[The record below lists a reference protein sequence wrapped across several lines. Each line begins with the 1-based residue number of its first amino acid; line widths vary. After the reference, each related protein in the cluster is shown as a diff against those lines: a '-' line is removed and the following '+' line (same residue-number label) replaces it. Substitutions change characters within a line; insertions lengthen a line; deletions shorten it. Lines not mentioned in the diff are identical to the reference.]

1 MDGDTEVPTAGR
13 GDGVVGRIMRR
24 VRLRLRHPAQFLT
37 IGLAIATVI
46 GTVLLAIPVA
56 RAGPGG
62 APLLT
67 ALFTAVSALSVT
79 GLIVVDTPVY
89 WTTFG
94 HVVLLVLMQL
104 GGFGIMTAA
113 SLFAVFLSR
122 RLGLRQR
129 LLAQAETR
137 AVRLGDVR
145 RVVLGVAIV
154 SLVSEAVTAAIIAV
168 RLAITYDEPV
178 GRSLWYGVFHAVS
191 AFNQGGFALYSDSL
205 TRFVTDPFVNIA
217 VALAIT
223 VGGLGF
229 PVFLELARLPWRPA
243 HWSLHTRLTL
253 FMTGILVAAG
263 WFAVLWFEWT
273 NPRTLGPL
281 STGGKLLASM
291 FHGVTPRTGGLNTLD
306 VGAMREPTWFVT
318 DVLMF
323 IGGGSA
329 STAGGIKVTTV
340 AVLTLMI
347 WAEARGDSVVEA
359 SGRTIPTAT
368 QRQALAIAAVA
379 MGVVT
384 ASALAIV
391 AMGPFSLSEALFEAS
406 SAFGT
411 VGLSTGITDDL
422 PAAGHGILVALMF
435 LGRVGPL
442 TLGAAL
448 ALRHREKLYR
458 HPEERPI
465 VG

>member
-1 MDGDTEVPTAGR
+1 MDGPTGR
-13 GDGVVGRIMRR
+13 VVRR
-24 VRLRLRHPAQFLT
+24 ARLRLRHPSQFLT
-37 IGLAIATVI
+37 VGFTIATVI
-46 GTVLLAIPVA
+46 GTVLLALPIA
-56 RAGPGG
+56 KTGPGG
-62 APLLT
+62 APVFT

-94 HVVLLVLMQL
+94 HVVLLGLMQL

-137 AVRLGDVR
+137 AVRLGEVR
-145 RVVLGVAIV
+145 RVVFGVAIV
-154 SLVSEAVTAAIIAV
+154 SLVSEAVTAVVIAG
-168 RLAITYDEPV
+168 RLALTYDEPP
-178 GRSLWYGVFHAVS
+178 GRALWHGVFHAVS
-191 AFNQGGFALYSDSL
+191 AFNQGGFALYTDGL
-205 TRFVTDPFVNIA
+205 TRFVSDPVINIA
-217 VALAIT
+217 IVAAIT

-229 PVFLELARLPWRPA
+229 PVFLELARLPWRPP

-253 FMTGILVAAG
+253 FMTGLLIAG
-263 WFAVLWFEWT
+263 GWLAVLWFEWT

-281 STGGKLLASM
+281 GTGGKVLAAM
-291 FHGVTPRTGGLNTLD
+291 FHGVSPRTGGLNTVD

-340 AVLTLMI
+340 AVLALMI
-347 WAEARGDSVVEA
+347 WAEARGDPAVEA
-359 SGRTIPTAT
+359 SGRTIPVAT

-384 ASALAIV
+384 AAALAIV

-411 VGLSTGITDDL
+411 VGLSTGITGEL
-422 PAAGHGILVALMF
+422 PVPGHVILVVLMF
-435 LGRVGPL
+435 LGRIGPL

-448 ALRHREKLYR
+448 ALRSREKLYR